1 MALKF
6 DNTNSLNTPKPRSKT
21 RKTKSRVN
29 TNQDHIVGVRIDTKA
44 KNTKKKI
51 YYYKTS
57 ENYKKGD
64 VIRVKVPSGGTPKST
79 IVVENST
86 KKQRYR
92 IKDLKETR

>member
-6 DNTNSLNTPKPRSKT
+6 DNTNTLKTPKSRSKSQ
-21 RKTKSRVN
+21 KVN
-29 TNQDHIVGVRIDTKA
+29 GGTNTHVVGVRIDTKS
-44 KNTKKKI
+44 KNTKKKV
-51 YYYKTS
+51 YYYKTTGD
-57 ENYKKGD
+57 YKRGD
-64 VIRVKVPSGGTPKST
+64 VIRIRVPSGGTPKTT